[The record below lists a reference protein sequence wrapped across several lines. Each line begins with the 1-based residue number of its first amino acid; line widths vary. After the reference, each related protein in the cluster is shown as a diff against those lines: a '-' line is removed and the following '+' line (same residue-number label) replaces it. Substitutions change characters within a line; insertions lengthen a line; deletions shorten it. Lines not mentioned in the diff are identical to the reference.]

1 MAAPRL
7 GCIGMSTLT
16 IKCAC
21 CGEPLTAPERTE
33 YVDAHRVRH
42 VWKCEP
48 CNYSFS
54 ATIAAEA
61 AAARVPTDLRVI
73 FARLL
78 YPERWGNRPAIFV
91 DS

>member
-1 MAAPRL
+1 
-7 GCIGMSTLT
+7 MSTLT

-54 ATIAAEA
+54 ATIAAPKRRHPASLQTSEWY
-61 AAARVPTDLRVI
+61 LRVQQRSL
-73 FARLL
+73 FFRL
-78 YPERWGNRPAIFV
+78 
-91 DS
+91 

>member
-1 MAAPRL
+1 VPLKLAAPRV
-7 GCIGMSTLT
+7 GCIGMSMSTLT

-54 ATIAAEA
+54 ATIAAPKRRQSASLQTSE
-61 AAARVPTDLRVI
+61 
-73 FARLL
+73 
-78 YPERWGNRPAIFV
+78 
-91 DS
+91 